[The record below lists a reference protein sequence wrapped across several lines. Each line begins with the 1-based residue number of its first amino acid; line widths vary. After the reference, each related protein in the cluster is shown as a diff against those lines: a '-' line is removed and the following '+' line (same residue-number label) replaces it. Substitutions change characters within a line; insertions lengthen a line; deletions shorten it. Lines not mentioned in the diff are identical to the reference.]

1 MPRDVGL
8 CWGGSPQFRGDRER
22 SIYDLDVLRP
32 LLAVPGV
39 RWHSLMVGPRAAEAE
54 MLGLPVPAWRTYADS
69 ARGIQHLDLVISTC
83 TSVAHLAG
91 GLGRPLWV
99 LLEFH
104 AEWRWGTHP
113 TRSDWYPHAR
123 LFRQSAPGDWAGVI
137 ARVSGALIAET
148 LMEAA

>member
-1 MPRDVGL
+1 MLRDVGL
-8 CWGGSPQFRGDRER
+8 CWGGSPQFRGDRYR

-32 LLAVPGV
+32 LLTMPGV
-39 RWHSLMVGPRAAEAE
+39 TFHSLMVGPRAAEAE
-54 MLGLPVPAWRTYADS
+54 RLGLAVPPWRTYGETA
-69 ARGIQHLDLVISTC
+69 AGIATLDLVISTC

-91 GLGRPLWV
+91 GMGRPLWM

-123 LFRQSAPGDWAGVI
+123 LFRQATPGDWAGVL
-137 ARVSGALIAET
+137 ARVQGALLAET